1 MQHNN
6 PLHGF
11 TLQRIV
17 ELLVEDAGNF
27 ATLAVFLPMRC
38 FQHEP
43 SIKSAL
49 SFLRKTP
56 WAREQVEQLFVK
68 QQLHQDAEHRTVA
81 TLATQPAQPVPGK
94 TANVKLKADKS
105 QTAPFKTTKTAT
117 SSKPAGKRQTSGE
130 QPPAKVWTGWTVP
143 AKKS

>member
-17 ELLVEDAGNF
+17 ELLLEDAGDF
-27 ATLAVFLPMRC
+27 VTLAACLPMRC
-38 FQHEP
+38 FQHDP

-68 QQLHQDAEHRTVA
+68 QQLYVDSASRSVA
-81 TLATQPAQPVPGK
+81 RLANQPVQPMPAKRPTAKPATDTPRASTKPSHTSSNPPGR
-94 TANVKLKADKS
+94 T
-105 QTAPFKTTKTAT
+105 QQPKTT
-117 SSKPAGKRQTSGE
+117 SKQ
-130 QPPAKVWTGWTVP
+130 PAKVWTGWTMP
-143 AKKS
+143 AKKP